1 MRIFLAVTNN
11 NLGVEAQKALEEA
24 EQKTNVFMEYLKNH
38 IPDAIHFL
46 QSILFALLV
55 YFIGK
60 RLIKFILKILDRS
73 FEKGKMDESVANFLH
88 SLCKCAMYVLL
99 VFMIAGIL
107 GVGTSS
113 IVALLGSAGLAVGL
127 ALQGSLS
134 NFAGGVL
141 ILLMK
146 PYGIG
151 DVIQAMG
158 ETGTVVSIDIFYT
171 KLRTADNR
179 VVVIPNGTLSNSNI
193 TNITANPYRMLE
205 LEAPIDYADAIQKV
219 KDLLYELAKNDERV
233 VSEDESMPMQV
244 FVSRFD
250 ASAITMGLRVWV
262 EAGNYLA
269 VKWDLLEKIKLTF
282 DAQNIHIPFD
292 RLDVQLVGREESGK

>member
-1 MRIFLAVTNN
+1 MGIFLAVTNN
-11 NLGVEAQKALEEA
+11 DLGVEAQKALEEA
-24 EQKTNVFMEYLKNH
+24 EQKTNVFFEYLKNH
-38 IPDAIHFL
+38 IPDAIQFL

-60 RLIKFILKILDRS
+60 RLIKWMLKILDRS

-88 SLCKCAMYVLL
+88 SLCKCGMYVLL

-151 DVIQAMG
+151 DVIQVMG

-205 LEAPIDYADAIQKV
+205 LEAPIDYGDDIQKV
-219 KDLLYELAKNDERV
+219 KELLQDLAKDDERV
-233 VSEDESMPMQV
+233 VSEDENMPMQV

-269 VKWDLLEKIKLTF
+269 VKWDLLEKIKLAF
-282 DAQNIHIPFD
+282 DAQGISIPFD
-292 RLDVQLVGREESGK
+292 RLDVQLVGREEEG